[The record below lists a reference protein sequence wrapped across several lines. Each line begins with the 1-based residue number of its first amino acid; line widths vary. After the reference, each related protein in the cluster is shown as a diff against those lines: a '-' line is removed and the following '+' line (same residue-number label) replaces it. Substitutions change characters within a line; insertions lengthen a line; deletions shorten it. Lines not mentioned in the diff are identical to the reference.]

1 MYLQGRI
8 LLNVCSSFA
17 PSHGNLYVGCGKK
30 NSLIVWVVVVV
41 ERVESIK
48 WETLSYFNNNESS
61 LQSMPLVHSIIVI
74 TRQQQWF
81 VYLYKSICVTKSP
94 PVRGRPTDRPTTAPA
109 KGRTNI
115 RQNPIHQSPHQTS
128 LSSLSPPRPYV
139 HIYQL
144 FAHHSP
150 LFAFTVKG
158 INIENSAADLCK

>member
-1 MYLQGRI
+1 M
-8 LLNVCSSFA
+8 CSSFA
-17 PSHGNLYVGCGKK
+17 LSHDNLYVGCGKK

-81 VYLYKSICVTKSP
+81 VYLHIPGNTSQFASRSHLLYEDD
-94 PVRGRPTDRPTTAPA
+94 RRTDRPTTAPA

-150 LFAFTVKG
+150 LFAVTIKG